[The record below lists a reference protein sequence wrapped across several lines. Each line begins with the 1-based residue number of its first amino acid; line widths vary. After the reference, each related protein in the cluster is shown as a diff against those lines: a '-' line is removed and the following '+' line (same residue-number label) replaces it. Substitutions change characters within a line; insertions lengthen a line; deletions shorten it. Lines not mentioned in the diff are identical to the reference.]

1 MAFADL
7 GSVQIKEK
15 RKKGVK
21 AFLMENVLTVKRER
35 KKTVTSVK
43 LVQIER
49 KVTSAKIFE
58 KERKVTSVKDCIE

>member
-15 RKKGVK
+15 RKKGGK

-35 KKTVTSVK
+35 KKNSDK
-43 LVQIER
+43 R
-49 KVTSAKIFE
+49 KTCS
-58 KERKVTSVKDCIE
+58 D